1 VDTDDL
7 SNSLASFEKTYES
20 AFPGGVFDYFFLN
33 DHFNSQYKADQ
44 QFAAIFTTFTLL
56 AILVSCLG
64 LLGLSIFATTQRT
77 KEIGIR
83 KVLGA
88 SFTTIL
94 MLFSKDSVRILI
106 VSYLIAVPAIYFA
119 ASQWLNNFAFHTGM
133 GWEIYILPPLGLLLI
148 SLGTICAVCLRTAFI
163 NPSISLRQE

>member
-1 VDTDDL
+1 
-7 SNSLASFEKTYES
+7 
-20 AFPGGVFDYFFLN
+20 
-33 DHFNSQYKADQ
+33 
-44 QFAAIFTTFTLL
+44 
-56 AILVSCLG
+56 VSCLG
-64 LLGLSIFATTQRT
+64 FLGLSIFATTQRT

-88 SFTTIL
+88 SFATIL
-94 MLFSKDSVRILI
+94 VLFSKDSVRILI
-106 VSYLIAVPAIYFA
+106 VSYLIAVPAVYFA

-148 SLGTICAVCLRTAFI
+148 SLGTICAVCIRTAFI